1 MVDFLKIA
9 RTRKTTYEFLTKKVD
24 EGHIIKIMEA
34 GRWAP
39 SCSNS
44 QPWHFIVVKDK
55 ERIKKMIDSA
65 SYGAFHTD
73 PPLLIVFVLD
83 SECWETSDHRCI
95 KNDKLGTMEAYLCIA
110 MPALSMVFE
119 ATSLGIQSCIL
130 TPEQNISSKILK
142 LNKGDQVPIMIGLGY
157 EKPGSFQKKRT
168 RKELKDL
175 TSYEYFG
182 RS

>member
-55 ERIKKMIDSA
+55 ERIKKMID
-65 SYGAFHTD
+65 
-73 PPLLIVFVLD
+73 
-83 SECWETSDHRCI
+83 
-95 KNDKLGTMEAYLCIA
+95 
-110 MPALSMVFE
+110 
-119 ATSLGIQSCIL
+119 
-130 TPEQNISSKILK
+130 
-142 LNKGDQVPIMIGLGY
+142 
-157 EKPGSFQKKRT
+157 
-168 RKELKDL
+168 
-175 TSYEYFG
+175 
-182 RS
+182 